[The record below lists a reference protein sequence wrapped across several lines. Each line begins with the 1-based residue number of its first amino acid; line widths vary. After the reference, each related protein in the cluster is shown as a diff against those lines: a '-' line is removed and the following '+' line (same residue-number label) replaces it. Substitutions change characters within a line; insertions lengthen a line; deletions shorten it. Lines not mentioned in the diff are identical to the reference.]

1 MPTQLTGFKPTGPLH
16 LGNYLGAVKP
26 LVRRQRAAD
35 TVTMIVD
42 LHALT
47 VDHDPAA
54 LRARTTEIA
63 TLLLAAGTTS
73 PVVQSQVPEHTGL
86 HYLLEATASYGEA
99 HRMIQF
105 KEKGGT
111 SSRLALLT
119 YPVLMAADIL
129 LYDTEEVPVG
139 EDQRQHVELTR
150 DLAIRFNRR
159 YGETF
164 TVPRAVNPPVAARV
178 MDLADP
184 TRKMEKSNPSPAGV
198 LYLLDPPETLRRKI
212 ARAVTDTGADV
223 RYDPD
228 RKPGVSNLLEI
239 LAACQGG
246 DPRSAAVEF
255 ASYQQLKAA
264 TADAVIGVLRPLQ
277 QRYAELAAHPDHVA
291 AQLRAGAK
299 RAREHASETLRRATH
314 AIGLL

>member
-1 MPTQLTGFKPTGPLH
+1 MSTQLTGFQPTGSLH
-16 LGNYLGAVKP
+16 LGNYLGAIAP
-26 LVRRQRAAD
+26 LVRRQRDAD

-47 VDHDPAA
+47 VEHDPAA
-54 LRARTTEIA
+54 LRRRTTEVA
-63 TLLLAAGTTS
+63 TLLLAAGATNL
-73 PVVQSQVPEHTGL
+73 VLQSQVPEHTGL

-105 KEKGGT
+105 KQKAGA
-111 SSRLALLT
+111 SARLALLT

-150 DLAIRFNRR
+150 DLALRFNRR

-164 TVPRAVNPPVAARV
+164 TVPRAVNPPVAARL

-184 TRKMEKSNPSPAGV
+184 ARKMEKTNPSPAGV
-198 LYLLDPPETLRRKI
+198 LYLLDPPEAVRRKLT
-212 ARAVTDTGADV
+212 RAVTDTGAEV
-223 RYDPD
+223 AYHPE
-228 RKPGVSNLLEI
+228 RKPGVSNLLE
-239 LAACQGG
+239 LLGACRGA
-246 DPRSAAVEF
+246 DPRSL
-255 ASYQQLKAA
+255 ASQFTSYRQLKEAA
-264 TADAVIGVLRPLQ
+264 ADAVVEVLRPLQ

-291 AQLRAGAK
+291 SELRAGAK
-299 RAREHASETLRRATH
+299 RAREHAAQTLERATR
-314 AIGLL
+314 AIGLA